1 MLLKNQETKT
11 KNKIMKKIF
20 KELVSD
26 ANEINEQT
34 FVGVVAFFA
43 MVFILI
49 VDVITGIWGKEL
61 IIKEF
66 IFDGFM
72 IITLGVFGIT
82 TAGRIMSNKK
92 NNQDEDNKDS
102 ESRD

>member
-1 MLLKNQETKT
+1 
-11 KNKIMKKIF
+11 MKKF
-20 KELVSD
+20 FRELISD
-26 ANEINEQT
+26 DNNINEQA

-49 VDVITGIWGKEL
+49 VDVVTGIMSKEL

-72 IITLGVFGIT
+72 LLTLGAFGIT
-82 TAGRIMSNKK
+82 TAGRIMALKNKSK
-92 NNQDEDNKDS
+92 NNNDKTE
-102 ESRD
+102 E

>member
-1 MLLKNQETKT
+1 
-11 KNKIMKKIF
+11 MKKIF

-26 ANEINEQT
+26 NNQINEQS

-49 VDVITGIWGKEL
+49 VDVVTGIWGKEL
-61 IIKEF
+61 VIKEF

-72 IITLGVFGIT
+72 IITLGAFGIT
-82 TAGRIMSNKK
+82 TVGKIMSNKK
-92 NNQDEDNKDS
+92 NNQDENNQDGEGGN
-102 ESRD
+102 

>member
-1 MLLKNQETKT
+1 
-11 KNKIMKKIF
+11 MKKIF

-26 ANEINEQT
+26 ANEINEQS

-49 VDVITGIWGKEL
+49 VDVVTGIWGKEL
-61 IIKEF
+61 VIKEF

-72 IITLGVFGIT
+72 IITLGAFGIT
-82 TAGRIMSNKK
+82 TAGRIMSLKK
-92 NNQDEDNKDS
+92 KAKEKEEDSK
-102 ESRD
+102 EEEIVG

>member
-1 MLLKNQETKT
+1 MRK
-11 KNKIMKKIF
+11 F
-20 KELVSD
+20 FRELISD
-26 ANEINEQT
+26 DNNINEQA

-49 VDVITGIWGKEL
+49 VDVITGIMSKEL

-72 IITLGVFGIT
+72 LLTLGAFGIT
-82 TAGRIMSNKK
+82 TAGRIMTLKNKSK
-92 NNQDEDNKDS
+92 NNNDKS
-102 ESRD
+102 EE